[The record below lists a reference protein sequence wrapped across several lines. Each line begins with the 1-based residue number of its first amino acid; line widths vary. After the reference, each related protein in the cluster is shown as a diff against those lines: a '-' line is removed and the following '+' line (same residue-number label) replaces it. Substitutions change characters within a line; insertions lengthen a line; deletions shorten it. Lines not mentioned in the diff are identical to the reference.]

1 MYITYKL
8 LISYLATFS
17 STINPCSQFNHKYHQ
32 QEDKELNNNKC
43 IYECGYSLSV
53 YPEFGDFTYL

>member
-17 STINPCSQFNHKYHQ
+17 STINPCSQFNHKYYQ
-32 QEDKELNNNKC
+32 QEDEELNNNKC
-43 IYECGYSLSV
+43 IYESTLK
-53 YPEFGDFTYL
+53 